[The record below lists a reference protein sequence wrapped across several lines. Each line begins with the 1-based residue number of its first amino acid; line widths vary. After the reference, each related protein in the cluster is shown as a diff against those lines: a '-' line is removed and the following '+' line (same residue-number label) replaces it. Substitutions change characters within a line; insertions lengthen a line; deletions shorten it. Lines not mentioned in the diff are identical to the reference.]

1 MSAKELTA
9 AVRYQVGALK
19 GFLHAEGLPLHHVKP
34 RDVLYGM
41 MYRNR
46 ETYRAMYAGV
56 PKGTTVF
63 GLTGIIH
70 EEVAKDMDLSFV
82 AEIYGDVKYNLDKT
96 LVDRKRSTQSVFGFK
111 TFSKLSL
118 YHVDMQ
124 LTAKLLGHGLRKKLK
139 RILNRRSRI
148 LP

>member
-63 GLTGIIH
+63 GLAGIIH
-70 EEVAKDMDLSFV
+70 EVAKEMGLSFV

-96 LVDRKRSTQSVFGFK
+96 LIDRKRSTQSVLVFK
-111 TFSKLSL
+111 TFSKLSP

-139 RILNRRSRI
+139 CILNRRSRI